1 MRAGLDAAGARWIA
15 IRLWVVSVLL
25 AGGLAVVAG
34 RAVQLQVV
42 QQDHLG
48 SLARDQYVRPIEL
61 KPRRGLITDRNGATL
76 AADVQAESVFVDPK
90 DFPPEPARGAA
101 LTRLARALSIDDAAL
116 ARRVAASRR
125 FAWAR
130 RRVGPAE
137 AEAVRAL
144 RLPGVGFVKE
154 YKRYYPRRE
163 LAGQLLG
170 VVGDDGE
177 GLEGV
182 ELSEDEELQGE
193 AIHVDS
199 LRDGRA
205 RQVFAQQGGAGRLRE
220 GARVELTI
228 DQGLQHTAERALA
241 AAVAGAHAKA
251 GMAVALDPRTGE
263 ILALANAPLANPN
276 AVRHPGE
283 LRDRAVQDAFEPGST
298 FKVFSVAGAL
308 EERAVGPE
316 DSIFCE
322 NGAWRV
328 GRHTIHDHHGLG
340 WVTPARIVA
349 ESSNVGAGK
358 IAARLGREK
367 LYRTY
372 LSFGFGAPTDVGVQA
387 EARGTVNL
395 PRADISLATMSFG
408 QGVTASA
415 LQITAAMGAIANDG
429 LLLRPWLVRRV
440 IDPADG
446 SVLSRATATPVRR
459 AVSPETARTMARFL
473 EGVVVEGTGK
483 KARLAGWRAAGKTG
497 TAQKADPLGGYSA
510 DKRFSSFVGFAPA
523 EAPRVVIGVFVDEP
537 KGDVYGGDVAAPVF
551 KELAEHALQSMGVP
565 PSAQQL
571 VAAKGGAPSRAPEA
585 EPLDFPVVESAAQEA
600 ERTARAARGG
610 VAVPSLA
617 GLPARAALKALE
629 QAELMGELAGSGRV
643 ASQTPR
649 PGEVVDRGTRVR
661 LHLAPPG

>member
-1 MRAGLDAAGARWIA
+1 MRAGIDSEAARWIA
-15 IRLWVVSVLL
+15 FRMAGVAGLL
-25 AGGLAVVAG
+25 AAGLAVVAG

-48 SLARDQYVRPIEL
+48 SMARDQYVRPIEL
-61 KPRRGLITDRNGATL
+61 KPRRGLVTDRNGATL

-90 DFPPEPARGAA
+90 ELPPAPAREPALA
-101 LTRLARALSIDDAAL
+101 RLARVLSIDPAGL
-116 ARRVAASRR
+116 SRRVAASRR

-130 RRVGPAE
+130 RRVSPAE
-137 AEAVRAL
+137 AAAVRAL
-144 RLPGVGFVKE
+144 RLPGVGFVQE

-170 VVGDDGE
+170 VVGEDGE

-182 ELSEDEELQGE
+182 ELAEDDELQGE
-193 AIHVDS
+193 AIHLDS

-205 RQVFAQQGGAGRLRE
+205 RQVFPEEGGTGRVRE

-228 DQGLQHTAERALA
+228 DQGLQHTAETALS

-251 GMAVALDPRTGE
+251 GMAVVLDPRTGE

-283 LRDRAVQDAFEPGST
+283 LRNRAVQDAFEPGST
-298 FKVFSVAGAL
+298 FKVFSIAGAL
-308 EERAVGPE
+308 EERAIGPE

-322 NGAWRV
+322 NGAWHV

-340 WVTPARIVA
+340 WVTPARILA

-358 IAARLGREK
+358 IAARLGRER

-372 LSFGFGAPTDVGVQA
+372 LAFGFGAPTEVGVQA
-387 EARGTVNL
+387 EARGTVNP

-415 LQITAAMGAIANDG
+415 LQITTAMAAVANQG

-440 IDPADG
+440 IDPAG
-446 SVLSRATATPVRR
+446 GAVLAQATPTPVRR
-459 AVSPETARTMARFL
+459 AVSPETARTMARLL
-473 EGVVVEGTGK
+473 EGVVTDGTGK

-523 EAPRVVIGVFVDEP
+523 DAPRVVVGVFVDEP
-537 KGDVYGGDVAAPVF
+537 RGDVYGGDVAAPVF
-551 KELAEHALQSMGVP
+551 KQLAEYALQSMGVP
-565 PSAQQL
+565 PSFAPA
-571 VAAKGGAPSRAPEA
+571 AAKPAPASRAVAEA
-585 EPLDFPVVESAAQEA
+585 EPVEFPVVESAAQEA
-600 ERTARAARGG
+600 ERSARAARGG
-610 VAVPSLA
+610 IAVPALA
-617 GLPARAALKALE
+617 GLPARPALRTLE
-629 QAELMGELAGSGRV
+629 QAELMGELTGSGRV
-643 ASQTPR
+643 VSQSP
-649 PGEVVDRGTRVR
+649 PAGEVVDRGTRVR

>member
-1 MRAGLDAAGARWIA
+1 MDAQAAKGVAFRMWIVAAALAAGL
-15 IRLWVVSVLL
+15 VTV
-25 AGGLAVVAG
+25 AV

-42 QQDHLG
+42 QKDHLG
-48 SLARDQYVRPIEL
+48 GMARDQYVRPIEL
-61 KPRRGLITDRNGATL
+61 KPRRGVITDRNGAAL
-76 AADVQAESVFVDPK
+76 AADVQADSVFVDPK
-90 DFPPEPARGAA
+90 DLPPDPARGPAVA
-101 LTRLARALSIDDAAL
+101 RLARTLGVDPGPL
-116 ARRVAASRR
+116 LRRIAVSRR
-125 FAWAR
+125 FAWAK
-130 RRVGPAE
+130 RRVTPAE
-137 AEAVRAL
+137 SAAVKAL
-144 RLPGVGFVKE
+144 GIPGVHFVQE
-154 YKRYYPRRE
+154 YKRTYPRGE
-163 LAGQLLG
+163 LAGQVLG

-182 ELSEDEELQGE
+182 ELSLDDDLQGE
-193 AIHVDS
+193 AVRLDS

-205 RQVFAQQGGAGRLRE
+205 RALYPERGGAGRVRE
-220 GARVELTI
+220 GARVELTL
-228 DQGLQHTAERALA
+228 DQGLQHAAEQSLA
-241 AAVAGAHAKA
+241 AAVQGARARA
-251 GMAVALDPRTGE
+251 GMAVALDPHTGE

-276 AVRHPGE
+276 AVRHPAE
-283 LRDRAVQDAFEPGST
+283 LRNHAVQDAFEPGST

-340 WVTPARIVA
+340 WVTPARILA

-372 LSFGFGAPTDVGVQA
+372 LAFGFGAPTEVGVQA
-387 EARGTVNL
+387 EARGTVNA

-415 LQITAAMGAIANDG
+415 LQITAAMAAIANDG

-440 IDPADG
+440 VDPADG
-446 SVLSRATATPVRR
+446 TELLHATPTPVRR
-459 AVSPETARTMARFL
+459 AVSPQTARTMARFL

-523 EAPRVVIGVFVDEP
+523 EAPRVVIGVFIDEP

-551 KELAEHALQSMGVP
+551 KALAETALQSMGVP
-565 PSAQQL
+565 PSAQL
-571 VAAKGGAPSRAPEA
+571 PAVAKAGAPSRATPVEPE
-585 EPLDFPVVESAAQEA
+585 PDFPVVESAAQEA
-600 ERTARAARGG
+600 ERARRAEQGG
-610 VAVPSLA
+610 VAVPALA
-617 GLPARAALKALE
+617 GLPARAALRALE

-643 ASQTPR
+643 ESQFPR